1 MSLASPISSLH
12 YSRVSTTVAC
22 PHIPFS
28 WLDSWQGIGPEM
40 EFQDNNKSHEAEK
53 PEEVKIKEYDKR
65 KNLGGMKTIPF
76 ILGEFVL
83 DCRCLHYLKCWT
95 VCSLTFM
102 FLAVTEVCDRF
113 STIGFHANMI
123 TYLTQQ
129 LNLPLVKA
137 SNIVSNFNGTASL
150 TPLIGA
156 LIADSFAGRFW
167 TIVVGSIIYELV
179 HPSHSLGIFIFYDVA
194 VQISY
199 LKVQMILGF

>member
-1 MSLASPISSLH
+1 MLNCLLINLH
-12 YSRVSTTVAC
+12 V
-22 PHIPFS
+22 
-28 WLDSWQGIGPEM
+28 
-40 EFQDNNKSHEAEK
+40 
-53 PEEVKIKEYDKR
+53 
-65 KNLGGMKTIPF
+65 
-76 ILGEFVL
+76 
-83 DCRCLHYLKCWT
+83 
-95 VCSLTFM
+95 
-102 FLAVTEVCDRF
+102 LAVTEVCDRF

-167 TIVVGSIIYELV
+167 TIIVGSIIYELV
-179 HPSHSLGIFIFYDVA
+179 HPSHSLGIFIFYNVA

-199 LKVQMILGF
+199 LKVQMIFLILMHVLTCISCGFQYNLQIESSSNVSIYRCGFVLDIVISGLNLRSLQERKLA

>member
-1 MSLASPISSLH
+1 
-12 YSRVSTTVAC
+12 
-22 PHIPFS
+22 
-28 WLDSWQGIGPEM
+28 M

-53 PEEVKIKEYDKR
+53 PEEMKIMEYDKR
-65 KNLGGMKTIPF
+65 KKKLGGMKAIPF
-76 ILGEFVL
+76 IL
-83 DCRCLHYLKCWT
+83 
-95 VCSLTFM
+95 
-102 FLAVTEVCDRF
+102 VTEVCDRF

-167 TIVVGSIIYELV
+167 TIIVGSIIYELV
-179 HPSHSLGIFIFYDVA
+179 HPSHSLGIFIFYNVA

-199 LKVQMILGF
+199 LKVQMIL

>member
-1 MSLASPISSLH
+1 VLNCLLINLH
-12 YSRVSTTVAC
+12 V
-22 PHIPFS
+22 
-28 WLDSWQGIGPEM
+28 
-40 EFQDNNKSHEAEK
+40 
-53 PEEVKIKEYDKR
+53 
-65 KNLGGMKTIPF
+65 
-76 ILGEFVL
+76 
-83 DCRCLHYLKCWT
+83 
-95 VCSLTFM
+95 
-102 FLAVTEVCDRF
+102 LAVTEVCDRF

-167 TIVVGSIIYELV
+167 TIIVGSIIYELV
-179 HPSHSLGIFIFYDVA
+179 HPSHSLGIFIFYNVA

-199 LKVQMILGF
+199 LKVQMIL